1 MFKSKSTPI
10 IALFKGILISYI
22 LTMIVFII
30 FALLITYTDLNEK
43 HIGTV
48 IRVTTALVCILSGLI
63 TAGSANKGGLIWG
76 IISGMCYV
84 AIMCGVGFALIPDY
98 GLTSK
103 LIVSLML
110 AIAGGGLGGVIG
122 INLK

>member
-1 MFKSKSTPI
+1 MFKSKSSPI

-30 FALLITYTDLNEK
+30 FALLITYTDLSEK

-48 IRVTTALVCILSGLI
+48 IRVTTAVVCILSGLI
-63 TAGSANKGGLIWG
+63 TAGSANSGGLIWG
-76 IISGMCYV
+76 IISGLSYV
-84 AIMCGVGFALIPDY
+84 AIMCAVGFALIPDY
-98 GLTSK
+98 NITSK
-103 LIVSLML
+103 LIVSIML

-122 INLK
+122 INIK